1 MALPAPVDTPVL
13 GRAYD
18 ERRAWITE
26 YFDRTASAAWARLT
40 SDAPVS
46 GIRRTVREG
55 RDQMRA
61 TLGGWLPADL
71 RGARVLDAGCGPG
84 TFTLELAGRGAHVVG
99 ADVSPTL
106 VALARSRASGLAGA
120 DLVEWHVGDMLD
132 PRLGRFDFVVA
143 MDSLIHYPAPE
154 IVDALSALAERTSQG
169 IVATFAP
176 ATPLLSAMHAVGRLF
191 PRGDRAPAIEPVAES
206 TLRARIAAAPAMSAW
221 QVGRTSRISS
231 GFYTSQ
237 AIELCRAAG
246 DRAATVPVAPP
257 SDRRT
262 SVTPEEHG

>member
-1 MALPAPVDTPVL
+1 MTLPAPAVTPVL

-26 YFDRTASAAWARLT
+26 YFDRTAPAAWARLT

-55 RDQMRA
+55 RDRMRA

-84 TFTLELAGRGAHVVG
+84 TFSHELAARGADVVG

-106 VALARSRASGLAGA
+106 VALARDRTSGLPGA
-120 DLVEWHVGDMLD
+120 EHVEWHVGDMLD

-154 IVDALSALAERTSQG
+154 IVDALAALAERTSHG
-169 IVATFAP
+169 IVGTFAP
-176 ATPLLSAMHAVGRLF
+176 STPLLAAMHAVGRLF
-191 PRGDRAPAIEPVAES
+191 PRGDRAPAIEPVAEGAM
-206 TLRARIAAAPAMSAW
+206 RARIAAAPALAGW
-221 QVGRTSRISS
+221 RVGRTTRVSS

-237 AIELCRAAG
+237 AFELCRAAG
-246 DRAATVPVAPP
+246 DRAATGPVAPP